1 MQDEPQGDLWEGT
14 ELVGATMGGASQ
26 LFNSKPQ
33 CPSTDPIKA
42 LPEDP
47 EAEKMLLANIFAPGC
62 DDLAA
67 EAADEVSP
75 EWFNVPQHRLIF
87 EAGVRLVNSGTE
99 ISFISLNDELGKNA
113 NKCGGITGLISIIQ
127 AVDSSSWRPY
137 AKIIQSKWEARTAII
152 ALSRAQKSIESEG
165 AVGIS
170 LNGLSSL
177 LGAFGEQQRAIVDHS
192 DLLELAASGL
202 ALVPPDRASNRPV
215 FGVDFLDSQLN
226 ATARRFG
233 VIAAKTSAGKSSIA
247 YQIVLETCAKNRRVL
262 LVSLE
267 SDREEV
273 VGAIAANMGRLN
285 RGSVMRH
292 GTQGFQSD
300 VLPLVKAN
308 FAGYYASSGSNW
320 ETLDRAIRAEHRRH
334 PFEVVIV
341 DYFTL
346 LQPPEYKGRN
356 LASLYGEISKAG
368 KRLAQ
373 ELECSVIF
381 LSQFNRGIE
390 DGQEPYLENL
400 RETGQLEQDADWV
413 VLMWSKPDDEPDGTR
428 LVYAKGAKNR
438 GGKRNF
444 RGKMAFYPA
453 ESRFVENYSETDP
466 FKPSRHGRA

>member
-1 MQDEPQGDLWEGT
+1 MLDDQWEGT
-14 ELVGATMGGASQ
+14 EFAEDRRPVV
-26 LFNSKPQ
+26 KP
-33 CPSTDPIKA
+33 

-75 EWFNVPQHRLIF
+75 DWFNAPQHRMIF

-99 ISFISLNDELGKNA
+99 ISFISLNDELGKNS
-113 NKCGGITGLISIIQ
+113 NKCGGITGLISLLQ
-127 AVDSSSWRPY
+127 DVDSSDWRPY
-137 AKIIQSKWEARTAII
+137 AKIIRSKWEARTAII
-152 ALSRAQKSIESEG
+152 ALSRAQRSIETDGE
-165 AVGIS
+165 VGIS
-170 LNGLSSL
+170 LSGLSSL
-177 LGAFGEQQRAIVDHS
+177 LGALEPQQKAIVDHS
-192 DLLELAASGL
+192 ELLDLASSGV
-202 ALVPPDRASNRPV
+202 ALIPPERASNRPI

-226 ATARRFG
+226 ATAGRFG

-247 YQIVLETCAKNRRVL
+247 YQIVARSCSMNRRVL
-262 LVSLE
+262 MVSLE
-267 SDREEV
+267 SDKEEV
-273 VGAIAANMGRLN
+273 VGAIAANMGHLN
-285 RGSVMRH
+285 RGAVMRY
-292 GTQGFQSD
+292 GTGGFDSD

-308 FAGYYASSGSNW
+308 FAGYYASSGSSW
-320 ETLDRAIRAEHRRH
+320 DSLERAIRAEHRRR

-444 RGKMAFYPA
+444 RGKMTFYPA
-453 ESRFVENYSETDP
+453 ESRFVENFSETDP
-466 FKPSRHGRA
+466 FKPRRGRA

>member
-1 MQDEPQGDLWEGT
+1 VTDDLWEGMD
-14 ELVGATMGGASQ
+14 VDQ
-26 LFNSKPQ
+26 KPR
-33 CPSTDPIKA
+33 IKA
-42 LPEDP
+42 VRSLPEDI
-47 EAEKMLLANIFAPGC
+47 EAERMLLSCIFAPGC
-62 DDLAA
+62 DHYAV
-67 EAADEVSP
+67 EAADEVHP
-75 EWFNVPQHRLIF
+75 DWFHNPRYRMVF
-87 EAGVRLVNSGTE
+87 EAGCRLANSGTE
-99 ISFISLNDELGKNA
+99 ISVVALNDELGKDA
-113 NKCGGITGLISIIQ
+113 HKVGGFTGLVGMFQ
-127 AVDSSSWRPY
+127 DMTAEDWRPF
-137 AKIIQSKWEARTAII
+137 ARIIRAKWEARTALL
-152 ALSRAQKSIESEG
+152 ALSRAQESIESDGE
-165 AVGIS
+165 VGTS
-170 LNGLSSL
+170 LTGLMPL
-177 LGAFGEQQRAIVDHS
+177 LGALEPQNRAIVDHS
-192 DLLELAASGL
+192 DLLDLASSGI
-202 ALVPPDRASNRPV
+202 ALIPPERASNRPI

-226 ATARRFG
+226 ATAGRFG

-247 YQIVLETCAKNRRVL
+247 YQIATESCAHNRRVL

-267 SDREEV
+267 SDKEEV
-273 VGAIAANMGRLN
+273 VGAIAANLGHLN
-285 RGSVMRH
+285 RSAVMRY
-292 GTQGFQSD
+292 GTSGFESD
-300 VLPLVKAN
+300 ALPLIKAN
-308 FAGYYASSGSNW
+308 FAGYYASSGSSW
-320 ETLDRAIRAEHRRH
+320 DSLERAIRAEHRRR

-444 RGKMAFYPA
+444 RGKMTFYPA
-453 ESRFVENYSETDP
+453 ESRFIENFSETDP
-466 FKPSRHGRA
+466 FKPSRRGRA